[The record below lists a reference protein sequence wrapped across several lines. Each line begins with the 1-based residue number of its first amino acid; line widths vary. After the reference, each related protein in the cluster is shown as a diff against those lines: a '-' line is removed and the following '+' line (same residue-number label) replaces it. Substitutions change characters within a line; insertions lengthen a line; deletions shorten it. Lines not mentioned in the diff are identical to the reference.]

1 MVRWGLVV
9 VAVML
14 AGCARPAMRVNNAP
28 SLSPTLETKL
38 EAELDAIGQRAVDEQ
53 GIVGLSIAIA
63 QRGRIVYARGFGHAD
78 AARTIPTSADTIYD
92 IASVGKQFTAA
103 AIIQLVEQG
112 KLSYDARVKTLVPE
126 LPEHF
131 PDATVEQLLRHTSGF
146 VGGELD
152 ELNAPADYA
161 TPRYGLELLTDAS
174 LQEGRTLFAPG
185 ETWVYCNPG
194 YLVLGLVVEAASG
207 ERYDDYVRNHVLTP
221 LAPHDMLVCEYAPP
235 PRGSRGLRRT
245 KDGQD
250 GVAPV
255 PFIHMS
261 AYGGQGSICSSALDL
276 VRWSIALNE
285 GRIFSH
291 ESLVAF
297 RTPSTVRGTHA
308 TASIPYGMGQRLG
321 VMDGHAKAGHSG
333 TFDGGSAALFTY
345 PDDGLDIAVISN
357 TRGHGTPHAVSIEA
371 EIAKLLLGVEPQDVE
386 AQRTPVSE
394 AQKRAIEGTYTD
406 GKRLTARIEGDELV
420 ELEDGKEVGRLVHIG
435 NMRFRRPDKPDIHE
449 WFVIDGD
456 GPEGTAGWWIY
467 TMSGNFL
474 DVMRREDAV
483 RGPAR

>member
-1 MVRWGLVV
+1 MTVRWGLVV

-14 AGCARPAMRVNNAP
+14 AGCTRPALRVNDAP
-28 SLSPTLETKL
+28 RLSPTLE
-38 EAELDAIGQRAVDEQ
+38 AEIDAIGERVVTED
-53 GIVGLSIAIA
+53 GIVGLSIAVA
-63 QRGRIVYARGFGHAD
+63 QNGTIVYARGFGHAD
-78 AARTIPTSADTIYD
+78 AARTIPATADTIYD

-103 AIIQLVEQG
+103 AIIQLVEHG
-112 KLSYDARVKTLVPE
+112 KLTYGTRVKSLVPE

-174 LQEGRTLFAPG
+174 LQTGRTLFAPE

-207 ERYDDYVRNHVLTP
+207 ERYDDYVRDHVLAP
-221 LAPHDMLVCEYAPP
+221 LAPHGMLVCEYAPP

-245 KDGQD
+245 EE

-261 AYGGQGSICSSALDL
+261 AYGGQGTICSSALDL
-276 VRWSIALNE
+276 IRWSIALSE

-308 TASIPYGMGQRLG
+308 IASIPYGMGQRLG

-345 PDDGLDIAVISN
+345 PDDNLDVAVISN

-371 EIAKLLLGVEPQDVE
+371 EVAKLLLGVEPPDVE
-386 AQRTPVSE
+386 ARRTPVSE
-394 AQKRAIEGTYTD
+394 AQKNAIEGTYTD

-420 ELEDGKEVGRLVHIG
+420 EFEDGKEVGRLVHIG
-435 NMRFRRPDKPDIHE
+435 NMRFRRPDKPDIYE
-449 WFVIDGD
+449 WFVINGND
-456 GPEGTAGWWIY
+456 TAGWWIY
-467 TMSGNFL
+467 SMSGNFL

-483 RGPAR
+483 RGPDR